1 MNQVEKRHPDP
12 ERANTRRRQVLD
24 AAESCFSRRGFHGAS
39 MAEISKAAGMS
50 AGHIYNYFDSKD
62 AIIAA
67 FVEQNMERVSDMM
80 QDLAQQE
87 DPLQALIDNAGE
99 RVLESMDPK
108 VWMMPLEI
116 YSEASPNPPIA
127 AMLQC
132 ADRRSRQLF
141 LSIVRNARIKRGLP
155 AGEDMLDG
163 RIDTLIALFQGLPV
177 RVVHNPDV
185 KIEPLV
191 AGFRVALTALLLGE

>member
-116 YSEASPNPPIA
+116 YSEASRNPPIA

-155 AGEDMLDG
+155 ADEDMLDG

>member
-1 MNQVEKRHPDP
+1 MNQVEKKHPDP

-80 QDLAQQE
+80 RDLAQQD
-87 DPLQALIDNAGE
+87 DPLQALIDLAGE
-99 RVLESMDPK
+99 RVLEGMDPK

-116 YSEASPNPPIA
+116 HSEASRNPPIA
-127 AMLQC
+127 AKLQC
-132 ADRRSRQLF
+132 ADRRSRKLF
-141 LSIVRNARIKRGLP
+141 VSIVRDARIKRGLP
-155 AGEDMLDG
+155 ADEDMLDG
-163 RIDTLIALFQGLPV
+163 RIDTIIAMFQGLPV
-177 RVVHNPDV
+177 RVLHKPDV
-185 KIEPLV
+185 KIDPLV